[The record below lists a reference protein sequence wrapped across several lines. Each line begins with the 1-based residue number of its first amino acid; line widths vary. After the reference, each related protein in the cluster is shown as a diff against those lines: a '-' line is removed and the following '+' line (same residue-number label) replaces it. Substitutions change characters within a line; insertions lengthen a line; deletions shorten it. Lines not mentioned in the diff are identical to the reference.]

1 MNKKTKRIKV
11 LVVDDEVGIR
21 ELLSEIL
28 VDEGY
33 AVVTAHDATSAHQM
47 RMEQM
52 PDIILLDIWMPDLDG
67 ISLLRQ
73 WNDAGFA
80 KVPVVVMSGHATIEM
95 AVEAVR
101 LGALEVLEKPITIN
115 QLLKAME
122 KAKIRKGKQ
131 ESNMLLQQMDFGS
144 TPAMKQFK
152 QDLLTATADPGLLTL
167 HGKLNCGAVFYAH
180 TLARPQSPV
189 VVVDNGQMLE
199 GGVGEIIRR
208 AEDGVIIVRFIN
220 VFNTIQK
227 NGFLGLVREANKGE
241 ARVVAI
247 SAEHPDILAEQGEF
261 SDTLIALLSRRVVEV
276 PSLMQCKA
284 DLPLIINM
292 ICERL
297 AKDNDSM
304 RGRSLTAAA
313 VEALAAHHYEEDFAE
328 LVSVIRTVFLS
339 SQGAKIEAG
348 AVKARLQQLAL
359 YASSTSRSMFDDMHN
374 MPLREAREC
383 FEREY
388 FTRLI
393 NFTNGNMQQ
402 AAKIAGLERTY
413 FYRKLKQYKE
423 GGGDGG

>member
-1 MNKKTKRIKV
+1 MKKKTKRIKV
-11 LVVDDEVGIR
+11 LVIDDEIGIR

-33 AVVTAHDATSAHQM
+33 AVVTAHDAATAHQM
-47 RMEQM
+47 RMEEA

-73 WNDAGFA
+73 WSEAGFA
-80 KVPVVVMSGHATIEM
+80 NVPVVVMSGHATIEM

-122 KAKIRKGKQ
+122 KAKIRKGKRD
-131 ESNMLLQQMDFGS
+131 SNMLVQQMDFGR
-144 TPAMKQFK
+144 TPAMKRFK
-152 QDLLTATADPGLLTL
+152 EELLAATAEPGLITL
-167 HGKLNCGAVFYAH
+167 YGKLNCGAVFYAH
-180 TLARPQSPV
+180 FLARPQSPV
-189 VVVDNGQMLE
+189 VMVDNGQMLE
-199 GGVGEIIRR
+199 GDVGDIIRR
-208 AEDGVIIVRFIN
+208 AEDGVIVVRFVN

-241 ARVVAI
+241 ARVVAV
-247 SAEHPDILAEQGEF
+247 SAEHPDALAERGEF
-261 SDTLIALLSRRVVEV
+261 SETLIALLSRRVVKV
-276 PSLMQCKA
+276 PSLVQCGA
-284 DLPLIINM
+284 DMPLIINM
-292 ICERL
+292 IFERL
-297 AKDNDSM
+297 AKDNPAM
-304 RGRSLTAAA
+304 RGRGLTPAA
-313 VEALAAHHYEEDFAE
+313 VEALAAHHYDEDFAE
-328 LVSVIRTVFLS
+328 LMSVIRTVFLS
-339 SQGAKIEAG
+339 SQEMKVDAA
-348 AVKARLQQLAL
+348 AVRARLKQFAL
-359 YASSTSRSMFDDMHN
+359 YSSIGGRDLLEDIHSMS
-374 MPLREAREC
+374 LREAREH

-423 GGGDGG
+423 GVDDDF